1 MKSLFKD
8 FLKRKG
14 EQIATNDRNIL
25 QNRKL

>member
-14 EQIATNDRNIL
+14 EHIVTNDKNIL